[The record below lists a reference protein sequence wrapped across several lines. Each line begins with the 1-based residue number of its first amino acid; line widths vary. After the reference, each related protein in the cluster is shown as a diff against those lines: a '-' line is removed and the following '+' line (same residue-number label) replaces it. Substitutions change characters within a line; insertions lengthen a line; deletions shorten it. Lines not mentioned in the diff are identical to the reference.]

1 MTVQKSTINKAI
13 NAEPFRKSRWFSP
26 RFLSRRVL
34 QYYRT
39 PYRYLQALTRL
50 GLSYAVAFDELTIAE
65 GEVYYFYRHG
75 TCELVTP
82 LGDSAL
88 WPVTAYGA
96 PGFIP
101 VIPKASHHVQQ
112 HWLAATDYAAGAIIA
127 LARSASATPKGIT
140 PKA

>member
-1 MTVQKSTINKAI
+1 MTVQNSTTNKTISAT
-13 NAEPFRKSRWFSP
+13 PLRTSKWFTP

-39 PYRYLQALTRL
+39 PYRYLQTLTRL

-75 TCELVTP
+75 TCELVAP
-82 LGDSAL
+82 LGDSPL
-88 WPVTAYGA
+88 WPVTAFGA

-112 HWLAATDYAAGAIIA
+112 HWLAATDYAAGAVIA
-127 LARSASATPKGIT
+127 LTGSAFTAPRGV
-140 PKA
+140 